1 LGKKNKKFEI
11 LKNRA
16 KELSEEL
23 VENGVVGD
31 QIEIIEFVLAYEKYG
46 IESSFVRE
54 VYPMREFTPVPAT
67 PNFVMG
73 IVNIRGQIISVVD
86 IKKFFDLPER
96 GLTDLNRL
104 IITEYKDMEVGIL
117 ADLILGVKNIA
128 MSDIQSSL
136 LTLTDIRSKYLKGVT
151 KEGIVVLDVEKL
163 LSDSK
168 LIVDS
173 EVVA

>member
-136 LTLTDIRSKYLKGVT
+136 PTLTDIRSKYLKGVT